1 MQNVNLF
8 QPDAPQARG
17 PGRRQMLL
25 GLLALLGLML
35 LHGVWAGWDSVR
47 TTQALE
53 RAERQARELE
63 TQLLSRQAS
72 FREPQLDTRLSEQ
85 LTELESGNQRLRRLA
100 DHLLSLEA
108 RHRAGFAPLL
118 AGLADQHVQGL
129 WLTRI
134 RLREGG
140 EQVRLD
146 GLAQEQ
152 TLLPRYLASLSGS
165 PALQGR
171 QFAQLQVR
179 REDSGLLRFSLA
191 SRIETEEPDDE

>member
-1 MQNVNLF
+1 GHAAAGHRHPRTVSRSAGRRAERTAAGAVPGRHRRGAAPGGGRLMQNVNLF

-85 LTELESGNQRLRRLA
+85 LSELESGNQRLRR
-100 DHLLSLEA
+100 
-108 RHRAGFAPLL
+108 
-118 AGLADQHVQGL
+118 
-129 WLTRI
+129 
-134 RLREGG
+134 
-140 EQVRLD
+140 
-146 GLAQEQ
+146 
-152 TLLPRYLASLSGS
+152 
-165 PALQGR
+165 
-171 QFAQLQVR
+171 
-179 REDSGLLRFSLA
+179 
-191 SRIETEEPDDE
+191 